1 MRHAKSDWSVA
12 GQEDFDR
19 VLNKRG
25 RGDLARM
32 GRAIAAGTTPTLV
45 LCSAAH
51 RARETA
57 EGVLPFLSAPE
68 VKYDEGLYLAP
79 PAALHSTL
87 EANGSGA
94 ECVLVIAHNP
104 GIQELA
110 SRLAGDPKD
119 ERTRVLMNA
128 MRTKFPT
135 AALAILT
142 LNTSSWSDMA
152 YGQAHLEDFICPRD
166 LR

>member
-1 MRHAKSDWSVA
+1 MKTLIVMRHAKSDWSVA

-25 RGDLARM
+25 RGDLARI

-57 EGVLPFLSAPE
+57 EGLLPFLSAPE

-104 GIQELA
+104 GMEEWIGQLCGA
-110 SRLAGDPKD
+110 QVGL
-119 ERTRVLMNA
+119 
-128 MRTKFPT
+128 PT
-135 AALAILT
+135 AGVACIDFGVSDWTRIDRGAGQLRFYLIPRLLKAIEE
-142 LNTSSWSDMA
+142 
-152 YGQAHLEDFICPRD
+152 Q
-166 LR
+166 